1 MKKTIKEKLISAII
15 CSAVILCMN
24 TAHVNACT
32 TFGIDTQ
39 DGKHFQAMG
48 LELYTNLNSKIAKMP
63 RGQEFKAPAPEGMI
77 GAKWTNKYG
86 YIGMNSK
93 DMKWIQ
99 GGMNEKGLTVATLY
113 LPGTGY
119 QVPTKA
125 DNGKILGAIE
135 LPSYILG
142 NFQNIEEVKKGLQ
155 EIKVAGMPIEFLGNT
170 VHPFHFSVADD
181 KGNMI
186 VVEYIDGELTMH
198 KNNYKT
204 MANAPALPW
213 HEMNMRNYIK
223 VNTDG
228 VITGEMRGN
237 KLTPIG
243 AGTGT
248 IGLPGDETPVGRFV
262 RTAFYA
268 GSVSPK
274 NAEEGLYETMNIL
287 GKMKVIQGSMQ
298 YDGANFGEQGDI
310 MNRTQWSWIANQSDK
325 VFYATAYDSPE
336 YFKVDLKAV
345 DFGTKEMETYEFL
358 GKELPVTKVNFK

>member
-1 MKKTIKEKLISAII
+1 MPIVMAM
-15 CSAVILCMN
+15 AVAS
-24 TAHVNACT
+24 TPAKACT
-32 TFGIDTQ
+32 SFGIDTL

-63 RGQEFKAPAPEGMI
+63 RGQEFQTSAPKGMI
-77 GAKWTNKYG
+77 GAKWKNKLG
-86 YIGMNSK
+86 YVGMNSK

-99 GGMNEKGLTVATLY
+99 GGMNEKGLTVTTLY
-113 LPGTGY
+113 LPGTVY
-119 QVPTKA
+119 QTPTAA
-125 DNGKILGAIE
+125 DNGNIMGAIE

-142 NFQNIEEVKKGLQ
+142 NFATVEEVKVGLKK
-155 EIKVAGMPIEFLGNT
+155 IKVAGLPIEFLGNT

-181 KGNMI
+181 QGNMI
-186 VVEYIDGELTMH
+186 AIEYIDGELTTP
-198 KNNYKT
+198 KNNFKT

-223 VNTDG
+223 LNTEG
-228 VITGEMRGN
+228 VLTSEMRGN

-268 GSVSPK
+268 GSVEPA
-274 NAEEGLYETMNIL
+274 NAAEGLYETMNVL
-287 GKMKVIQGSMQ
+287 GKMKVIEGSMK

-310 MNRTQWSWIANQSDK
+310 ANRTQWSWIANQSDK
-325 VFYATAYDSPE
+325 LFYATAYDSPE
-336 YFKVDLKAV
+336 YFKVDLNKV
-345 DFGTKEMETYEFL
+345 DFSTTSVGMEVSEIL
-358 GKELPVTKVNFK
+358 GKAMPVTNVSFK